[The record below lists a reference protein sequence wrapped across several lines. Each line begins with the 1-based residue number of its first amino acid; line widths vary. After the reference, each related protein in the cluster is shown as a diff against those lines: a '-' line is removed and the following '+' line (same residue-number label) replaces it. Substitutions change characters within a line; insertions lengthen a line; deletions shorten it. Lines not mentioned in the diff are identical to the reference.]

1 MGTVA
6 WTVVVM
12 GDFDAAHSHERRYEI
27 GDESHGGHGNERAE
41 IVNGHRLPEADDRR
55 QRDRQTDGEQRGDV
69 DERADRTRS
78 TSSSRCIV
86 TVIVGFSCQRLPV
99 TGFTPTFDNHF
110 GVDREQ
116 FLTRRSGQRSTN
128 VGVQSM

>member
-1 MGTVA
+1 MGY
-6 WTVVVM
+6 
-12 GDFDAAHSHERRYEI
+12 FDAARRHERGYEVRDEAHGRH
-27 GDESHGGHGNERAE
+27 GDKRSK
-41 IVNGHRLPEADDRR
+41 IVNGHGLPEADERR
-55 QRDRQTDGEQRGDV
+55 QRDRQANSEQRGDV

-116 FLTRRSGQRSTN
+116 FLTRRSRQRCTDARVN
-128 VGVQSM
+128 R